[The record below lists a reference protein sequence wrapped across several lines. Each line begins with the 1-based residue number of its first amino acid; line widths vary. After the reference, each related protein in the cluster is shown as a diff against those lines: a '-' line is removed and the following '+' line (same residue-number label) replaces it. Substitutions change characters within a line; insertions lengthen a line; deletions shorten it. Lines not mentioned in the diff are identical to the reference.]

1 MTTQQ
6 ANERLKSDLKTVMHD
21 AEELIKATAGQTG
34 DKVSEVR
41 SRLTAALESAKANYQ
56 RLGEKASAA
65 TKATDETIREHP
77 YESIGIALGV
87 GLLLGVLVA
96 RK

>member
-6 ANERLKSDLKTVMHD
+6 ANERLKSDLQTSHARCRGTD
-21 AEELIKATAGQTG
+21 QSHGRAGRGEEY
-34 DKVSEVR
+34 EVR
-41 SRLTAALESAKANYQ
+41 NRLTAALELAKANYQ

-65 TKATDETIREHP
+65 TKATDDTIREHP
-77 YESIGIALGV
+77 YESIGIAFGM